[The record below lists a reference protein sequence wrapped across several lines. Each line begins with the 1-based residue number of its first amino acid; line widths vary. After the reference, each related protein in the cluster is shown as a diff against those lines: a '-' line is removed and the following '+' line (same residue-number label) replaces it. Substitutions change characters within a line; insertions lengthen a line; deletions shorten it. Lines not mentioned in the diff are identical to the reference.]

1 MENRR
6 WFAGVWEDI
15 RGGDEIRL
23 QHEESDSY
31 FETHAAATFTD
42 PHNWSA
48 AGLHWSALSANG
60 WDVYVRRDGIEN
72 ILEYAKD
79 GAREAHENWTLTNGS
94 DVFMGKLSAYND
106 IIEYIEHL

>member
-1 MENRR
+1 MNSS
-6 WFAGVWEDI
+6 DI
-15 RGGDEIRL
+15 E
-23 QHEESDSY
+23 Y
-31 FETHAAATFTD
+31 
-42 PHNWSA
+42 
-48 AGLHWSALSANG
+48 
-60 WDVYVRRDGIEN
+60 